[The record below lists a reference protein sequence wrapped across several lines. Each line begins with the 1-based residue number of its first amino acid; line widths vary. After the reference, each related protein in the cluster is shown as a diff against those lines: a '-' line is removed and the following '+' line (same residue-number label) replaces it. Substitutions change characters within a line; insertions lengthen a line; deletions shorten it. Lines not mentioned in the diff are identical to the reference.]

1 MTAESIQHSLH
12 WKASPG
18 LSLQWPAVSHQNLF
32 PLLLNYKLRHH
43 ISFIVQLGCEIF
55 FFFFSLLTSIS
66 QAFLLLSHM
75 DFLQGQKSREALLHS
90 ATSYSSPI
98 GDQPSQVIPRI
109 NNKIKIIPQTRPQA
123 TACVRAAWEIR
134 MPDNSIN
141 LHKIYT
147 ENINYIKQTGWNS
160 MIFKVPSNLSHSI
173 ILIKIVTI

>member
-1 MTAESIQHSLH
+1 MLPDLICDCRKHPTFPALESKS
-12 WKASPG
+12 KA
-18 LSLQWPAVSHQNLF
+18 LFAVACSIPSKPVPNFF

-55 FFFFSLLTSIS
+55 IFTLSLLTSIS

-75 DFLQGQKSREALLHS
+75 DFLQGQKSREALLYS

-109 NNKIKIIPQTRPQA
+109 NNRIKIIPQTRPQA

-160 MIFKVPSNLSHSI
+160 MIF
-173 ILIKIVTI
+173 